1 MKNKIT
7 ITDNLLINTIMIV
20 DLKTNNVFH
29 SQHLNTTIREYID
42 CCDLKF
48 LFDEQP
54 KLPHILNKT
63 LSYELDS
70 SGVTSK
76 GYKYQASA
84 YSYKGPDMMI
94 LLSVIEGI
102 ESEIGSDVYNLFVT
116 EMN

>member
-7 ITDNLLINTIMIV
+7 ITDKLVINAILIA
-20 DLKTNNVFH
+20 DLKTNNIFR
-29 SQHLNTTIREYID
+29 SENLNMTIREYID

-48 LFDEQP
+48 LFDEQC

-63 LSYELDS
+63 LTYEMDS

-84 YSYKGPDMMI
+84 YSYKGPDMI
-94 LLSVIEGI
+94 IALSVIEGI
-102 ESEIGSDVYNLFVT
+102 EDNVDNLLIT